1 MNGVDLPELT
11 DSRPRSIA
19 SDGESEVL
27 CWLAQPVITDF
38 GSREFSHSVFSV
50 SSVLAEFGG
59 TRLSTCEFVPV
70 GWIRSG
76 GPHPTGTNPFC
87 RSGCAGDRLGSVEH
101 GGRGGGR
108 KHGMLNLSSTAR
120 EITDIVSAARD
131 ILSVPQVTRTSR
143 PKGVACGGV

>member
-27 CWLAQPVITDF
+27 CWLARPVITDF

-50 SSVLAEFGG
+50 SSVLTEFGG
-59 TRLSTCEFVPV
+59 TRLSTC
-70 GWIRSG
+70 
-76 GPHPTGTNPFC
+76 PFC
-87 RSGCAGDRLGSVEH
+87 RNECAGDQLGSVER
-101 GGRGGGR
+101 GKRGRGGG
-108 KHGMLNLSSTAR
+108 HGMLNLSSTAR